1 MTMRT
6 KVYRYEPDYAVP
18 PGETLAEAIEAIGIS
33 QAELAR
39 RSGLTRKHIN
49 RVITGHAPLS
59 ADTAIRLERVTGVGS
74 TVWAALEANYRTH
87 VKRAQELAALRPQA
101 DWLKS
106 IPVRALAS
114 RGALEHARDS
124 AVMLDRVLG
133 FFGVSSLAAW
143 RIEWE
148 SPRAIFRRSQS
159 AVAHPGAVAAWIRLG
174 EMQARRMACSA
185 YSEAKFRHAL
195 ACARTL
201 TSARPSAFFG
211 RLQSLC
217 ADSGV
222 ALVLV
227 PELPKAP
234 VRGAARWLGPSNKA
248 MIALSP
254 RFATSDAFWFSFFHE
269 AGHVI
274 MHSRRDGFVDTP
286 EGHLKDHLESEADA
300 FAARLLIPQDCEHEL
315 PSLHTAHAVKRFAA
329 AIGVHPGIV
338 VGRLQ
343 HERIV
348 PRSAL
353 NHLKIRLDWSALRK
367 TALVLEAQGRIS
379 TAAGL
384 GRHPRLR

>member
-1 MTMRT
+1 MTTRT
-6 KVYRYEPDYAVP
+6 KVYRYEPDYALP

-49 RVITGHAPLS
+49 RVISGHASLS
-59 ADTAIRLERVTGVGS
+59 ADTAIRLERVTGVSS
-74 TVWAALEANYRTH
+74 TVWTALEANYRTH
-87 VKRAQELAALRPQA
+87 LKRVQELSALRPQV

-114 RGALEHARDS
+114 RGALEHARDN

-133 FFGVSSLAAW
+133 FFGVSSLSAW
-143 RIEWE
+143 RAEWE
-148 SPRAIFRRSQS
+148 SSRAIFRRSQS
-159 AVAHPGAVAAWIRLG
+159 EVAHPGALAAWIRLG
-174 EMQARRMACSA
+174 EMQARRMACSP
-185 YSEAKFRHAL
+185 YSEARFRHAL
-195 ACARTL
+195 ARARTL

-217 ADSGV
+217 AESGV

-234 VRGAARWLGPSNKA
+234 VHGAARWLAPSRKA
-248 MIALSP
+248 MIAMSL
-254 RFATSDAFWFSFFHE
+254 RFETSDAFWFSFFHE

-286 EGHLKDHLESEADA
+286 EGHPEDLLESEADA
-300 FAARLLIPQDCEHEL
+300 FAARLLIPQEREREL
-315 PSLHTAHAVKRFAA
+315 PSLRTARAVRHFAA
-329 AIGVHPGIV
+329 AIGLHPGIV
-338 VGRLQ
+338 AGRLQ
-343 HERIV
+343 HDRII

-353 NHLKIRLDWSALRK
+353 NHLKARMDWSALRK
-367 TALVLEAQGRIS
+367 VALDLEAQSRTS
-379 TAAGL
+379 MAAGL
-384 GRHPRLR
+384 GRPTRSR